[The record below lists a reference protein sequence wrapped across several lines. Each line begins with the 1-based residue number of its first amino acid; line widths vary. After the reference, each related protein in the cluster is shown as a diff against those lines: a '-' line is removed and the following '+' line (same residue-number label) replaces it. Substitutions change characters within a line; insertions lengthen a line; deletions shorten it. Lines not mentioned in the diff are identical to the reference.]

1 MTCIILSSGYERLM
15 ISKAITAGGRRWV
28 RILLA
33 GPGAIVVTV
42 VVMAGMALWLPGGR
56 AGIDNL
62 VMPLVLAPLIWAV
75 LFFHACL
82 DRSIGRV
89 ALVAALLLV
98 SHGGLL
104 AHKFL
109 GRSAAAGVAGR

>member
-1 MTCIILSSGYERLM
+1 M
-15 ISKAITAGGRRWV
+15 
-28 RILLA
+28 
-33 GPGAIVVTV
+33 VTV
-42 VVMAGMALWLPGGR
+42 IVMAGMALWLPGGR

-62 VMPLVLAPLIWAV
+62 VLPLVLAPLIWAV

-82 DRSIGRV
+82 DRNIGRV
-89 ALVAALLLV
+89 ALVALLLLV

-109 GRSAAAGVAGR
+109 GGPAAEGVASR